1 MPLFNR
7 PRRRGD
13 ADSPVNGRSGSDGGS
28 SSGGSPGP
36 GQERRGESPARPKLV
51 FHCQLAHGSPTG
63 IISGFTNVKELYQK
77 IADCYDL
84 PVSEVSSA
92 EARDDRGG
100 GGTRHGSENRKPT
113 EGIQKRKGVA
123 VARKRRKVKGVPV
136 RNR

>member
-13 ADSPVNGRSGSDGGS
+13 ADSPVNGRAGSDGGS

-36 GQERRGESPARPKLV
+36 GRERRSDSPARPKLV

-84 PVSEVSSA
+84 PVTEVRLARLQAETWGQRTGHKDEGNMGPLYVPSLHLPGAFASETS
-92 EARDDRGG
+92 
-100 GGTRHGSENRKPT
+100 
-113 EGIQKRKGVA
+113 
-123 VARKRRKVKGVPV
+123 RRSLHNV
-136 RNR
+136 